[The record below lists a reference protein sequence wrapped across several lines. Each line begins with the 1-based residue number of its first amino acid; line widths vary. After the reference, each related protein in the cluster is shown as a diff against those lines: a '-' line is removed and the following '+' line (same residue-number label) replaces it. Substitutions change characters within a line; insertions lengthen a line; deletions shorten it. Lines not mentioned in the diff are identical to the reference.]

1 MLTKRYVVTENIE
14 FSVSSHGNSRD
25 KKPFYVIKKSAISSC
40 KTQLSGSSSK
50 RSISVLYKIHQDI
63 GEDGDFGDRPRSKKQ
78 LLDLCRTQ
86 FADNEVEDILA
97 YNEELRDG
105 SIIWYHGDI
114 PSDLWVIEKEN
125 MPAEILSSSKTF
137 PLSID
142 PKFNFGTYEVTP
154 LTYRNDLFESK
165 SKNVKDI
172 WVPATIIGP
181 VIIQHDKSTQ
191 TYETAL
197 MCIAKKID
205 LHKNVDVYII
215 TDREPALIEACE
227 ASFQNSTMLRC
238 TRHFEANCKEMLKKI
253 GISSTTEELMMD
265 IVFGENGLIEVE
277 DKKDLEQKMRGSAV
291 LLSEVERGDLKLPE
305 DYYNRKFA
313 TYILDREKTVLRKLM
328 RKTRRYAFKMSD

>member
-1 MLTKRYVVTENIE
+1 
-14 FSVSSHGNSRD
+14 
-25 KKPFYVIKKSAISSC
+25 
-40 KTQLSGSSSK
+40 
-50 RSISVLYKIHQDI
+50 
-63 GEDGDFGDRPRSKKQ
+63 
-78 LLDLCRTQ
+78 
-86 FADNEVEDILA
+86 
-97 YNEELRDG
+97 
-105 SIIWYHGDI
+105 
-114 PSDLWVIEKEN
+114 

-277 DKKDLEQKMRGSAV
+277 DKKDLKQKMRGSAV